1 MSDRWALDHMVSRPN
16 GEVAEWLKAP
26 DSKSGLRETVTG
38 VRIPS
43 SPPFHLPPKLRF
55 EPVRPKGRTKQ
66 HGESLPLGDVA
77 PKGRRRLSA
86 ISSST
91 EIKIRTCSAEG
102 PNQTTR
108 GIPSFRRRSPKGA
121 KAALRHFQFLPLS
134 GFEPVRPKGLS
145 LILHQ
150 RRNRPIP
157 QLLTPTEA
165 EEFNEE
171 DVRGDRR
178 ANFLN

>member
-26 DSKSGLRETVTG
+26 DSKSGLPERVTG

-66 HGESLPLGDVA
+66 HGESLPLGDLA

-86 ISSST
+86 ISSPYN
-91 EIKIRTCSAEG
+91 IKIRTCSAKG

-108 GIPSFRRRSPKGA
+108 GIPSFRRRSPKGV
-121 KAALRHFQFLPLS
+121 KAALRHFIYY
-134 GFEPVRPKGLS
+134 RN
-145 LILHQ
+145 ILENS
-150 RRNRPIP
+150 RARAPARKRDRSRTD
-157 QLLTPTEA
+157 QLTRHFRL
-165 EEFNEE
+165 
-171 DVRGDRR
+171 
-178 ANFLN
+178 